1 MTSKEHK
8 EQVAPSNTKP
18 QPSDSASHSL
28 AYMNFRR
35 SVSYGKVYLIIG
47 IVISLFLSAT
57 VASAIH
63 AVTRSAGSI
72 IVSQIPALVVPL
84 AAVVG
89 SLGGLMIFASD
100 KAKGVFEYLIAY
112 GVNISSIFWSIV
124 LATVG
129 LVSIVLVI
137 SISST
142 FAILFALGAPISYSF
157 VELLIYYSIPISYT
171 GAMFMSMAG
180 MIWTSLATRRA
191 GLNSPVGAAPM
202 LGIAPILVVLI
213 LSSRVGSGNFLLLVG
228 SVSLALIVTVGVMVG
243 VSNRKMVRERF
254 LSNA

>member
-1 MTSKEHK
+1 
-8 EQVAPSNTKP
+8 
-18 QPSDSASHSL
+18 
-28 AYMNFRR
+28 MNFKR
-35 SVSYGKVYLIIG
+35 SISYGKVYLIIG
-47 IVISLFLSAT
+47 GAISLLLSAT
-57 VASAIH
+57 VASSIH
-63 AVTRSAGSI
+63 NVTRAAGGA
-72 IVSQIPALVVPL
+72 IVSEIPALVVPL
-84 AAVVG
+84 AAVMG

-100 KAKGVFEYLIAY
+100 KAKGVCEYLIAY

-129 LVSIVLVI
+129 LVSLVLVI
-137 SISST
+137 SVSST
-142 FAILFALGAPISYSF
+142 FAILLALGAPISYSF
-157 VELLIYYSIPISYT
+157 VEILIFYSIPISYT

-180 MIWTSLATRRA
+180 MIWTSLATRRS

-213 LSSRVGSGNFLLLVG
+213 LSSKVGSGNFILLV
-228 SVSLALIVTVGVMVG
+228 SSASLALLAIVGVMIG

>member
-1 MTSKEHK
+1 
-8 EQVAPSNTKP
+8 
-18 QPSDSASHSL
+18 
-28 AYMNFRR
+28 MNFKR
-35 SVSYGKVYLIIG
+35 SISYGKVYLIIG
-47 IVISLFLSAT
+47 GAISLLLSAT
-57 VASAIH
+57 VASSIH
-63 AVTRSAGSI
+63 NVTRAAGGA
-72 IVSQIPALVVPL
+72 IVSEIPALVVPL
-84 AAVVG
+84 AAVMG

-100 KAKGVFEYLIAY
+100 KAKGVYEYLIAY

-129 LVSIVLVI
+129 LVSLVLVI
-137 SISST
+137 SVSST
-142 FAILFALGAPISYSF
+142 FAILLALGAPISYSF
-157 VELLIYYSIPISYT
+157 VEILIFYSIPISYT

-180 MIWTSLATRRA
+180 MIWTSLATRRS

-213 LSSRVGSGNFLLLVG
+213 LSSKVGSGNFILLV
-228 SVSLALIVTVGVMVG
+228 SSASLALLAIVGVMIG